1 MLGQAE
7 RWQADSRRERRDC
20 VVVWGAGWVGEGGGG
35 RGGRGE
41 GGENEVVGLGW
52 REGRRLG
59 RGCVE
64 DGVEAV
70 GGTPH
75 LRGGMWGE
83 DGGGEEMGLVPAG
96 VELITLGWR
105 AGR

>member
-1 MLGQAE
+1 M
-7 RWQADSRRERRDC
+7 
-20 VVVWGAGWVGEGGGG
+20 
-35 RGGRGE
+35 
-41 GGENEVVGLGW
+41 
-52 REGRRLG
+52 G

-70 GGTPH
+70 GGMPH